1 MLFVYELMIFSLF
14 IIPFI
19 HYRVIKEKNWKTTID
34 ELLPH
39 NKNLFKEIVGGITLF
54 FLLFIG
60 FILIAMIMTI
70 IQNFTGFIINDL
82 DKVADIISL
91 EISAS
96 LIGFILLVGIVVFI
110 EELFFRA
117 FLIRKI
123 GVLSATIIFTI
134 FHIGYGSIAQIIG
147 VFLLGLILAYWFK
160 KNESILQ
167 NYLGHL
173 LYNLVAIL
181 LYLIF

>member
-1 MLFVYELMIFSLF
+1 MLLIYELMIFSLF
-14 IIPFI
+14 ITPFI
-19 HYRVIKEKNWKTTID
+19 YYRVIKEKNWEITIK
-34 ELLPH
+34 ELLPY
-39 NKNLFKEIVGGITLF
+39 NKNLFKELIGGLALF
-54 FLLFIG
+54 SALFIG
-60 FILIAMIMTI
+60 FILIALIMAI
-70 IQNFTGFIINDL
+70 IQSTTGIVLNDL
-82 DKVADIISL
+82 DKVAEIINA
-91 EISAS
+91 EIGVS
-96 LIGFILLVGIVVFI
+96 LIGFLILVAIVVFI

-123 GVLSATIIFTI
+123 GVIGATIIFTI

-173 LYNLVAIL
+173 FYNLLAIL